1 MLPNRGNNKIKTYHT
16 MAKVIDEKIKRQ
28 LEKKTTFFLKYFP
41 VRIKN
46 VGEDA
51 VEARK
56 LVWAFKDAEDGACEK
71 VARMTADHISKE
83 YGDRVKDIVFV
94 CVPASTQEQNESR
107 YRRFCERVNELTGIR
122 NGFPHVRISCDRLA
136 VHEHRH
142 DKAVR
147 TAQVIEFDNDY
158 FFGKEVVVMDDIITT
173 GMSYALFA
181 NQLEAFGANVLGG
194 IFLGRT
200 HYRYGK

>member
-1 MLPNRGNNKIKTYHT
+1 

-83 YGDRVKDIVFV
+83 YGDRAKDIVFV

-107 YRRFCERVNELTGIR
+107 YRRFCEYNRPR
-122 NGFPHVRISCDRLA
+122 
-136 VHEHRH
+136 
-142 DKAVR
+142 
-147 TAQVIEFDNDY
+147 
-158 FFGKEVVVMDDIITT
+158 
-173 GMSYALFA
+173 
-181 NQLEAFGANVLGG
+181 
-194 IFLGRT
+194 
-200 HYRYGK
+200 

>member
-1 MLPNRGNNKIKTYHT
+1 

-46 VGEDA
+46 V
-51 VEARK
+51 
-56 LVWAFKDAEDGACEK
+56 
-71 VARMTADHISKE
+71 
-83 YGDRVKDIVFV
+83 
-94 CVPASTQEQNESR
+94 
-107 YRRFCERVNELTGIR
+107 
-122 NGFPHVRISCDRLA
+122 
-136 VHEHRH
+136 
-142 DKAVR
+142 
-147 TAQVIEFDNDY
+147 
-158 FFGKEVVVMDDIITT
+158 VMDDIIST

-181 NQLEAFGANVLGG
+181 SQLETFGTNVLGG

>member
-1 MLPNRGNNKIKTYHT
+1 

-56 LVWAFKDAEDGACEK
+56 LVWAFKDAEDRACEK
-71 VARMTADHISKE
+71 VARMTAEHISKE
-83 YGDRVKDIVFV
+83 YGDRAKDIVFV

-142 DKAVR
+142 DKTVR
-147 TAQVIEFDNDY
+147 TAQVIEFDDDY
-158 FFGKEVVVMDDIITT
+158 FYGKDIVVMDDIITT

-181 NQLEAFGANVLGG
+181 NPMVERQ
-194 IFLGRT
+194 T
-200 HYRYGK
+200 